1 LFGGD
6 VTVEVNTTVTAAG
19 AITGRIFGSGLTS
32 CAGLTAWPI
41 FGSSFKNVTGATEF
55 AFRAMTVDSATCGA
69 VDYIVPLSGK
79 PLSGTAQ
86 LHNDRTNFGNTTT
99 MTLAPCASPLPAV
112 VGPGGGSDAGADV
125 QGNQAH

>member
-1 LFGGD
+1 LADLWQFVQECDGRDRVRFSRNDGRFG
-6 VTVEVNTTVTAAG
+6 NL
-19 AITGRIFGSGLTS
+19 R
-32 CAGLTAWPI
+32 P
-41 FGSSFKNVTGATEF
+41 
-55 AFRAMTVDSATCGA
+55 

-112 VGPGGGSDAGADV
+112 VGPGGSSDAGADV
-125 QGNQAH
+125 QGNEAH